1 MEDIHPTISPRSG
14 DILTQLRLHI
24 CQSALAYPTEQTYSH
39 WVKCFIRFRER
50 NYPTH
55 RCKTNVEAGEQRTCS
70 SLSFRVD
77 SVNRKVELE
86 YGQINTHYGLS

>member
-1 MEDIHPTISPRSG
+1 MEEVHPTTSPRLG
-14 DILTQLRLHI
+14 AILTELRLHI
-24 CQSALAYPTEQTYSH
+24 CQGALAYPTEQTYSQ

-50 NYPTH
+50 KYPTH
-55 RCKTNVEAGEQRTCS
+55 RCKTNVEAGEQRPSS

-86 YGQINTHYGLS
+86 YGQINTHYDLS